1 MWSYLER
8 ENKVDVKAL
17 WANLVDLVIKT
28 VISGESA
35 ISQLS
40 HANLASPYCSY
51 ELFGVDV
58 LLDQDLKPWLLEVC
72 SISFLDYKFT
82 IFNLNL
88 RTRIV
93 IISGTDFNL

>member
-1 MWSYLER
+1 ME
-8 ENKVDVKAL
+8 EQGVDVKLL
-17 WANLVDLVIKT
+17 WSQLVDLVIKT

-40 HANLASPYCSY
+40 QANLASRYCSY

-72 SISFLDYKFT
+72 TTHDVKVSLENNICK
-82 IFNLNL
+82 
-88 RTRIV
+88 
-93 IISGTDFNL
+93 